1 MVGDESQD
9 WGYKGETKDFATRK
23 GKSIYSNI
31 VCLGENKGVGG
42 KKRQLQETFPLI
54 EEKTR

>member
-9 WGYKGETKDFATRK
+9 WEYKGKTKDFATRK

-31 VCLGENKGVGG
+31 VWLGENKGVGG
-42 KKRQLQETFPLI
+42 EKKDSFRKHFP
-54 EEKTR
+54 